1 MDIPFIDLD
10 AQEKVIGKK
19 LEGAVETVL
28 QHKKFIN
35 GPEVSVFE
43 ESLAKFANVNN
54 AITCG
59 SGTDAL
65 LLPLMAIGVGEGDAV
80 FVPSFTFV
88 ATAEVVSL
96 LKATPFFVD
105 VDMKTFNIDPEI
117 FIELNES
124 IQSEVLQLLSI
135 DSLIKIIKRLE
146 SDNAIKILEN
156 LSKEVKEKVLEKL
169 PPKDKFLLQEGLS
182 YPEDSAARIMQ
193 REFTAVPSNW
203 TVGQTIDYLRENKDL
218 PEEFLEIFIVDN
230 EFKPIGTVPSSRV
243 LRTSRDLKMNSIMRE
258 MPVLISVNMDKEEV
272 GLTFENY
279 NLVSAGVVNKE
290 NKLVGMIT
298 ADDVVTVVQEEA
310 EEDALR
316 LAGVGDEE
324 ITDSVMLKTKRRFN
338 WLLLNLFTA
347 LLATWVI
354 SFFGA
359 SIEQMVALAFLMP
372 IVASMGGNAGMQTLA
387 VTIRAIA
394 TKELSKSNFNRV
406 VGKEFLIGI
415 LNGIIFAI
423 ITAIIVQLWFKELN
437 LSILIGISMVLN
449 MIVAGLFGILVPVSL
464 KKLNIDPAL
473 ASSVFVTTIT
483 DVIGFLS
490 FLGLGSFYFLN

>member
-1 MDIPFIDLD
+1 MALLKSTGNKKVNLD
-10 AQEKVIGKK
+10 FNKE
-19 LEGAVETVL
+19 
-28 QHKKFIN
+28 FIN
-35 GPEVSVFE
+35 TFSEKIENGNIEFINQTLKDLHEADV
-43 ESLAKFANVNN
+43 ANLIENLN
-54 AITCG
+54 PNTRIKLIELEA
-59 SGTDAL
+59 
-65 LLPLMAIGVGEGDAV
+65 
-80 FVPSFTFV
+80 
-88 ATAEVVSL
+88 
-96 LKATPFFVD
+96 
-105 VDMKTFNIDPEI
+105 FNINPEI
-117 FIELNES
+117 FVELNES

-135 DSLIKIIKRLE
+135 DSIIKIIKRLE

-156 LSKEVKEKVLEKL
+156 LEKDTKEKVLDKL
-169 PPKDKFLLQEGLS
+169 PPKDKFLLEEGLS

-203 TVGQTIDYLRENKDL
+203 TVGQTIDYLREDKDL

-230 EFKPIGTVPSSRV
+230 DFKPIGTVPSSRV
-243 LRTSRDLKMNSIMRE
+243 LRTSRDLKMNSIMIE
-258 MPVLISVNMDKEEV
+258 MPVLISANMDKEEV
-272 GLTFENY
+272 GHTFENY
-279 NLVSAGVVNKE
+279 NLVSAGVVNKN

-310 EEDALR
+310 EEDVLR

-354 SFFGA
+354 SNFGA

-423 ITAIIVQLWFKELN
+423 ITAVIVQLWFKQLN
-437 LSILIGISMVLN
+437 LSFLIGVSMILN

>member
-1 MDIPFIDLD
+1 MALLRSTGNKKVNLD
-10 AQEKVIGKK
+10 FNKD
-19 LEGAVETVL
+19 
-28 QHKKFIN
+28 FIN
-35 GPEVSVFE
+35 TFSVKIENGDINFINQTLKDLHE
-43 ESLAKFANVNN
+43 ADVANLIENLNPNTRIKLIGLES
-54 AITCG
+54 
-59 SGTDAL
+59 
-65 LLPLMAIGVGEGDAV
+65 
-80 FVPSFTFV
+80 
-88 ATAEVVSL
+88 
-96 LKATPFFVD
+96 
-105 VDMKTFNIDPEI
+105 FNINPEI

-135 DSLIKIIKRLE
+135 DSIIKIIKRLE
-146 SDNAIKILEN
+146 SDNVIKVLEN
-156 LSKEVKEKVLEKL
+156 LEKDKKDKVLDKL
-169 PPKDKFLLQEGLS
+169 PPKDKFLFEEGLS

-203 TVGQTIDYLRENKDL
+203 TVGQTIDYLREDKDL

-230 EFKPIGTVPSSRV
+230 DFKPIGTVPSSRV
-243 LRTSRDLKMNSIMRE
+243 LRTARELKMNSIMSE
-258 MPVLISVNMDKEEV
+258 MPVLISVNMDQEEV
-272 GLTFENY
+272 GHAFENY
-279 NLVSAGVVNKE
+279 NLVSAGVVNKN

-310 EEDALR
+310 EEDALL

-354 SFFGA
+354 SNFGA

-423 ITAIIVQLWFKELN
+423 ITGVIVQLWFKQIN
-437 LSILIGISMVLN
+437 LSLLIGVSMILN

-490 FLGLGSFYFLN
+490 FLGLGSYYFLN

>member
-1 MDIPFIDLD
+1 MTLVKSTGDKKVNLDFNKEFINTFSEKIQSSDI
-10 AQEKVIGKK
+10 
-19 LEGAVETVL
+19 
-28 QHKKFIN
+28 KFIN
-35 GPEVSVFE
+35 QTLKDLYESDVANLIENLSNETRTKLIELE
-43 ESLAKFANVNN
+43 E
-54 AITCG
+54 
-59 SGTDAL
+59 
-65 LLPLMAIGVGEGDAV
+65 
-80 FVPSFTFV
+80 
-88 ATAEVVSL
+88 
-96 LKATPFFVD
+96 
-105 VDMKTFNIDPEI
+105 FNIDPDI

-124 IQSEVLQLLSI
+124 IQSEVLQLLSTESI
-135 DSLIKIIKRLE
+135 INIIKRLE
-146 SDNAIKILEN
+146 SDDSIKILEN
-156 LSKEVKEKVLEKL
+156 LEKNKKESVLEKL
-169 PPKDKFLLQEGLS
+169 PPKDKFLLEEGLS

-203 TVGQTIDYLRENKDL
+203 SVGQTIDYLRENKDL
-218 PEEFLEIFIVDN
+218 PKEFLEIFIVDN
-230 EFKPIGTVPSSRV
+230 DFKPVGTVPSSRV
-243 LRTSRDLKMNSIMRE
+243 LRTSRDSKMNSIMTE

-272 GLTFENY
+272 GHTFESY
-279 NLVSAGVVNKE
+279 NLISAGVVNKD

-324 ITDSVMLKTKRRFN
+324 ITDSVIIKTKRRFN

-354 SFFGA
+354 SNFGA
-359 SIEQMVALAFLMP
+359 SIEQMVTLAFLMP

-394 TKELSKSNFNRV
+394 KKELSDSNFNRV
-406 VGKEFLIGI
+406 VGKEFIIGV

-423 ITAIIVQLWFKELN
+423 ITAIIVYLWFKEIN
-437 LSILIGISMVLN
+437 LSLLIGVSMILN

-464 KKLNIDPAL
+464 KKMNIDPAL

-490 FLGLGSFYFLN
+490 FLGLGSYYFLN

>member
-1 MDIPFIDLD
+1 MTLVKSTGNKKVNLDFNKEFVNTFSEKIQSSDI
-10 AQEKVIGKK
+10 Q
-19 LEGAVETVL
+19 
-28 QHKKFIN
+28 FIN
-35 GPEVSVFE
+35 QTLKDLHEADIANLIENLSNETRVKLIELE
-43 ESLAKFANVNN
+43 E
-54 AITCG
+54 
-59 SGTDAL
+59 
-65 LLPLMAIGVGEGDAV
+65 
-80 FVPSFTFV
+80 
-88 ATAEVVSL
+88 
-96 LKATPFFVD
+96 
-105 VDMKTFNIDPEI
+105 FNIDPDI

-124 IQSEVLQLLSI
+124 IQSEVLQLLSTESI
-135 DSLIKIIKRLE
+135 INIIKRLE
-146 SDNAIKILEN
+146 SDDSIKILEN
-156 LSKEVKEKVLEKL
+156 LEKSKKETVLEKL
-169 PPKDKFLLQEGLS
+169 PPKDKFLLEEGLS

-203 TVGQTIDYLRENKDL
+203 SVGQTIDYLRENKDL
-218 PEEFLEIFIVDN
+218 PKEFLEIFIVDN

-243 LRTSRDLKMNSIMRE
+243 LRTSRDSKMNSIMAE

-272 GLTFENY
+272 GHTFESY
-279 NLVSAGVVNKE
+279 NLVSAGVVNKD

-324 ITDSVMLKTKRRFN
+324 ITDSVLIKTKRRFN

-354 SFFGA
+354 SNFGA

-394 TKELSKSNFNRV
+394 KKELSTSNFNRV
-406 VGKEFLIGI
+406 VGKEFIIGI
-415 LNGIIFAI
+415 LNGVIFAI
-423 ITAIIVQLWFKELN
+423 ITAVIVQLWFKEIN
-437 LSILIGISMVLN
+437 LSLLIGVSMILN

-464 KKLNIDPAL
+464 KKINIDPAL

-490 FLGLGSFYFLN
+490 FLGLGSYYFLN